1 MELNKTLTSEMDT
14 LKGIVEK
21 VFMVDILDTRRR
33 RELVDA
39 RMAFCKI
46 MRDRGA
52 GFTVMGKYLGK
63 THATIIHYTKVSDV
77 VFKMYPKYAEQ
88 FTLCKTSFMDGR
100 EVMMPMTD
108 RDKEKTIEILNK
120 TISDL
125 YVQSKEA
132 FYMKKRYGRLVEI
145 IELLDVRIRHG
156 REDDAYKKIKAV
168 LNGL

>member
-52 GFTVMGKYLGK
+52 GFTTMGKYLGK
-63 THATIIHYTKVSDV
+63 THATIIHYIKVSDII
-77 VFKMYPKYAEQ
+77 FKMNTDYAER

-100 EVMMPMTD
+100 EVMMPMSE
-108 RDKEKTIEILNK
+108 REKEKTIDILNK
-120 TISDL
+120 TVNDL
-125 YVQSKEA
+125 YLQSKEA

-145 IELLDVRIRHG
+145 IELLDNRIRHG
-156 REDDAYKKIKAV
+156 KEDDAYKKICAV